1 MKILIPLTYDF
12 NNTTNPGE
20 IEVVGTSSRVTFRMQ
35 WMDRAIEMDLEDLEK
50 IVKLF
55 KAPS

>member
-1 MKILIPLTYDF
+1 MKIIIPLTYDSD
-12 NNTTNPGE
+12 NTNPGE

-55 KAPS
+55 KNPT